1 MPDTTELIA
10 ARFEGASKE
19 FERSFLRQMQQT
31 DTVARLRLEFFDRLA
46 LLDGGT
52 VALSVTLLGFLAGRN
67 QHALN
72 SALMLFLSWGCF
84 VFSMVLA
91 LTRNWIEHNRLSA
104 AESNNFLIAVAELHE
119 ARIQLGQAIL
129 GEGSEVEQMKELREQ
144 GKAVLNNERGQHE
157 RLLTW
162 TKIAGVV
169 SLASSVSGIIL
180 LLWFWGQ
187 QHTLALARR
196 NRWQVNGSRTR
207 SLNFG
212 RSANFSR

>member
-119 ARIQLGQAIL
+119 
-129 GEGSEVEQMKELREQ
+129 Q